1 MARTN
6 ANKTAR
12 GAQGTA
18 EGIANEGARAARKA
32 AYSPEMDW
40 LIRLGYAV
48 RGVLYVTIGAI
59 AFQAATGKAASP
71 TDQFGAIAKL
81 GQLPSGR
88 TILWVILVGLAA
100 YSLWGLIRA
109 ILDPLHKGT
118 DRSGIISRVGY
129 FISAVSYAYFAY
141 TTYRLL
147 QGASSGSSGQTIPF
161 IGTLMQSPAGRLLVA
176 LIGLGVLGAGLYE
189 IYAGITMN
197 FEQRFKPYA
206 MTSDERKTAMEMG
219 RIGYAVRGL
228 VIGIIGAFLLLAA
241 TSANPSQARGLSGAL
256 NFLGHQP
263 YGLWILGIVA
273 AGLIFLGIYSLMAAA
288 WFRINR

>member
-1 MARTN
+1 MARTSV
-6 ANKTAR
+6 NKTE
-12 GAQGTA
+12 GTVQGV
-18 EGIANEGARAARKA
+18 ANEGARAAKKA
-32 AYSPEMDW
+32 AYSPTMDA

-59 AFQAATGKAASP
+59 AFQAATGKASSP

-100 YSLWGLIRA
+100 YALWGLIRA
-109 ILDPLHKGT
+109 ILDPYQKGT
-118 DRSGIISRVGY
+118 DRNGLMARAGY
-129 FISAVSYAYFAY
+129 FISALSYAYFAY

-147 QGASSGSSGQTIPF
+147 MGTASGSSGQTIPF
-161 IGTLMQSPAGRLLVA
+161 IGTLMQSPAGRIVVAVIGIAVLL
-176 LIGLGVLGAGLYE
+176 GGLYQ
-189 IYAGITMN
+189 IYSGITMN
-197 FEQRFKPYA
+197 FGQRFKPYA
-206 MTSDERKTAMEMG
+206 MSADERRTAMEMG

-228 VIGIIGAFLLLAA
+228 VIGIMGAFLLLAA
-241 TSANPSQARGLSGAL
+241 TSANPAKARGLSGAL
-256 NFLGHQP
+256 SFLGHQP
-263 YGLWILGIVA
+263 YGLWVLGIVA

>member
-1 MARTN
+1 
-6 ANKTAR
+6 
-12 GAQGTA
+12 
-18 EGIANEGARAARKA
+18 
-32 AYSPEMDW
+32 MDA
-40 LIRLGYAV
+40 LVRLGYAV

-59 AFQAATGKAASP
+59 AFQAATGKATTP

-100 YSLWGLIRA
+100 YALWGLIRA
-109 ILDPLHKGT
+109 ILDPFQKGT
-118 DRSGIISRVGY
+118 DRSGLMARAGY
-129 FISAVSYAYFAY
+129 LISAISYAYFAY

-147 QGASSGSSGQTIPF
+147 HGTASGSSGQTVPF
-161 IGTLMQSPAGRLLVA
+161 VSTLMQSPAGRILVA
-176 LIGLGVLGAGLYE
+176 VIGLAVLIGGLAQ
-189 IYAGITMN
+189 IYSGITMN

-206 MTSDERKTAMEMG
+206 MTADERRTAMEMG

-228 VIGIIGAFLLLAA
+228 VIGIMGAFLLLAA
-241 TSANPSQARGLSGAL
+241 TSANPAKARGLSGAL
-256 NFLGHQP
+256 SFLGHQP

-288 WFRINR
+288 WFRIRR